1 MLRSVM
7 KAMKAWKEAPDR
19 KPLIL
24 RGARQVGKTWLMK
37 EFARQEYQDMVYCN
51 FDEDE
56 SLGDLFERTK
66 APGRLL
72 EQLGLIN
79 GLKIKPGKTLI
90 ILDEVQ
96 ECPAALNSLKYFHE
110 QSNEY
115 HVVAAGSLL
124 GTYLAEPKSYPVG
137 QVNLLNVYPL
147 TFHEFLQAAEPTLT
161 TLYESLHPHEEIPT
175 AFHERL
181 LEAWRTYLIVGGM
194 PECVSSWAEHRD
206 AGRVEAIQKELLSVY
221 ENDITKH
228 NKQINAGR
236 ILLVYRSIVP
246 QLTKENEKFSYR
258 MVKAGARAREFEEAI
273 EWLVSAGILHR
284 IYNVSRP
291 GYPLSA
297 YAMMSNFKLFFF
309 DTGLLKAMAGIENAA
324 IVMDKAF
331 PFRGA
336 LTENALLQQFIG
348 ELAVPPYYYAPDV
361 THEIDFLLQHQMEII
376 PLEAKTGKTKKAASF
391 RWYIDKFDP
400 QLAFRYSERNYRKD
414 GKFTN
419 MPVYLAGRTDF
430 LA

>member
-1 MLRSVM
+1 MYRSVM
-7 KAMKAWKEAPDR
+7 DSLKDWKQSPDR

-24 RGARQVGKTWLMK
+24 KGARQVGKTWLMR
-37 EFARQEYQDMVYCN
+37 EFAKQEYESSVYCN

-56 SLGDLFERTK
+56 SLGELFERTK
-66 APGRLL
+66 TPARLL
-72 EQLGLIN
+72 EQLGLMHGI
-79 GLKIKPGKTLI
+79 KIEPGKTLL

-110 QSNEY
+110 QANEH

-124 GTYLAEPKSYPVG
+124 GTYFAEPKSYPVG
-137 QVNLLNVYPL
+137 QVNVLNVYPM
-147 TFHEFLQAAEPTLT
+147 TFREFLTATEQTIT
-161 TLYESLHPHEEIPT
+161 DIYESLHPQEGIPA

-194 PECVSSWAEHRD
+194 PECVACWAEGRD
-206 AGRVEAIQKELLSVY
+206 SSRVAAIQKELLEVY

-228 NKQINAGR
+228 NKKINAGR

-258 MVKAGARAREFEEAI
+258 AVKAGARAREFEEAI
-273 EWLVSAGILHR
+273 EWLVSAGIMNR

-291 GYPLSA
+291 DYPLSA
-297 YAMMSNFKLFFF
+297 YEMMSHFKLFFF
-309 DTGLLKAMAGIENAA
+309 DTGLLKAMAGVENAA
-324 IVMDKAF
+324 IVTDKPF

-348 ELAVPPYYYAPDV
+348 QLPVQPYYYAPDV
-361 THEIDFLLQHQMEII
+361 NHEIDFLLQHNMEII

-391 RWYIDKFDP
+391 RWYIEKFRP
-400 QLAFRYSERNYRKD
+400 KLAFRYSERNYIHD
-414 GKFTN
+414 GRFTN
-419 MPVYLAGRTDF
+419 IPIYLSGRMDF
-430 LA
+430 LD